1 MGGADQGKRRHRG
14 LEHDPEKWSPV
25 FGKDHA
31 PVQREVQLKLFRENK
46 MRRTWLAGALVSAST
61 LWLLATADGAAA
73 QTYPTRPLTLVVPF
87 AAGGGVDVNA
97 RILAQRMGELLG
109 QTIVI
114 ENIGAAA
121 GMAGGARVAKAAPDG
136 YMFEI
141 GNVGTHAYNQT
152 LYKKPLYNAATD
164 FAPVGLATESPR
176 ILVVRKD
183 LPVSNLQE
191 LVAYI
196 KANQAKMQFA
206 SAGVGSATH
215 LPCVL
220 FNLAIGATVTH
231 VPYRGEG
238 PAMQDLIGGR
248 TDYMCATIQTG
259 AAQASQGDVK
269 PIAILAEKRVAII
282 PNVPTS
288 GEQGLQGIESSAWN
302 AFFLP
307 KGAPDPIVRRLNKA
321 MSDALDDPALR
332 KRLEE
337 LGLEIVPP
345 ERRTPEYLGKLVPEE
360 IARWAKPIQAAGVSA
375 D

>member
-1 MGGADQGKRRHRG
+1 MTSVKASIGMLVGVLACLQ
-14 LEHDPEKWSPV
+14 
-25 FGKDHA
+25 
-31 PVQREVQLKLFRENK
+31 
-46 MRRTWLAGALVSAST
+46 AGAP
-61 LWLLATADGAAA
+61 LAARAEE
-73 QTYPTRPLTLVVPF
+73 YPSRPLTLVVPF
-87 AAGGGVDVNA
+87 AAGGGVDVSA
-97 RILAQRMGELLG
+97 RIQAQRMGELLG

-114 ENIGAAA
+114 ENIGAAG

-136 YMFEI
+136 YTFEI

-152 LYKKPLYNAATD
+152 LYKKPLYNAVTD
-164 FAPVGLATESPR
+164 FTPVGLATESPR

-183 LPVSNLQE
+183 MPVNNLQE
-191 LVAYI
+191 LIAYI
-196 KANQAKMQFA
+196 KAHQKDMQFG

-220 FNLAIGATVTH
+220 LNLAIGANVTH
-231 VPYRGEG
+231 VPYRGEA

-248 TDYMCATIQTG
+248 IDYMCATIQTG
-259 AAQASQGDVK
+259 AAQANQGGVK
-269 PIAILAEKRVAII
+269 PIAIMGPNRSPII
-282 PNVPTS
+282 PQVPTTA
-288 GEQGLQGIESSAWN
+288 EQGLAGVESSAWN

-307 KGAPDPIVRRLNKA
+307 KGAPDAIVRKLNKA

-345 ERRTPEYLGKLVPEE
+345 ERRTPEYLAQFVPQE
-360 IARWAKPIQAAGVSA
+360 IERWAKPIRASGVSG

>member
-1 MGGADQGKRRHRG
+1 MGAWTIAAARS
-14 LEHDPEKWSPV
+14 LP
-25 FGKDHA
+25 
-31 PVQREVQLKLFRENK
+31 
-46 MRRTWLAGALVSAST
+46 ALG
-61 LWLLATADGAAA
+61 LLALASLAQA
-73 QTYPTRPLTLVVPF
+73 QTYPSRPLTLVVPF

-109 QTIVI
+109 ETIVV

-136 YMFEI
+136 YTFEI

-152 LYKKPLYNAATD
+152 LYKKPLYNAVTD
-164 FAPVGLATESPR
+164 FTPVGLATESPR
-176 ILVVRKD
+176 ILIVRKD
-183 LPVSNLQE
+183 LPVANLQE

-196 KANQAKMQFA
+196 RANVNRMQFA

-220 FNLAIGATVTH
+220 FNLAIGVNVTH

-238 PAMQDLIGGR
+238 PAIQDLIGGR

-259 AAQASQGDVK
+259 AAQANQGAVK
-269 PIAILAEKRVAII
+269 PIAVLAEKRVAIV
-282 PNVPTS
+282 PDVPTS
-288 GEQGLQGIESSAWN
+288 GEQGIMGIESSAWN

-307 KGAPDPIVRRLNKA
+307 KGVADPIVRKLNKA
-321 MSDALDDPALR
+321 MSDALDDPAVR
-332 KRLEE
+332 MRLQE

-345 ERRTPEYLGKLVPEE
+345 ERRTPEYLAKLVPEE
-360 IARWAKPIQAAGVSA
+360 IARWAKPIEAAGISG